1 MATEAHYEFM
11 NAVYKD
17 LKDKKHTHGVRPN
30 GTDMWI
36 HQPNKEKAL
45 TQVRAR
51 LFTIQLDLRP
61 ELPLPQELVDKIYH
75 EALMSEFMEKL
86 PKHKNKHRLIL
97 NPRSPKYTQ
106 QHTHLYSPPKV
117 WDFWIGLCVQLKKTR
132 KARLI
137 YTDRQPKPGGGWT
150 WTGGGEVNKKAYLIE
165 VLTNNG
171 VKCDKS
177 WTVKRLVKAL

>member
-1 MATEAHYEFM
+1 MATEAHYEVLK
-11 NAVYKD
+11 AVYHD

-30 GTDMWI
+30 GNHIWI
-36 HQPNKEKAL
+36 EQPHKENAL
-45 TQVRAR
+45 SQVRAK

-75 EALMSEFMEKL
+75 EALMSELLEKL
-86 PKHKNKHRLIL
+86 PKFKDRDRWRECHIYNSTKHYRQ
-97 NPRSPKYTQ
+97 PR
-106 QHTHLYSPPKV
+106 V
-117 WDFWIGLCVQLKKTR
+117 FDFWIDLCVQLRRTPDASRLLWIHTR
-132 KARLI
+132 
-137 YTDRQPKPGGGWT
+137 QGGD
-150 WTGGGEVNKKAYLIE
+150 EVNKKAHLIE

>member
-1 MATEAHYEFM
+1 MATEAQYEFM
-11 NAVYKD
+11 KAVYDD
-17 LKDKKHTHGVRPN
+17 LKDKKHTHGVRPS
-30 GTDMWI
+30 GQHIWI
-36 HQPNKEKAL
+36 EQPHQENAL
-45 TQVRAR
+45 TQVRTR

-86 PKHKNKHRLIL
+86 PKFKDKDSWKMCHIYRRDNYYRA
-97 NPRSPKYTQ
+97 
-106 QHTHLYSPPKV
+106 PKV
-117 WDFWIGLCVQLKKTR
+117 FSFWIDLCWALRRTPD
-132 KARLI
+132 ASRLLWI
-137 YTDRQPKPGGGWT
+137 DTKEGGE
-150 WTGGGEVNKKAYLIE
+150 EVNKKAHLIE